1 MSMKKR
7 CRPLLK
13 RNEAGFTLIELVV
26 AIGIS
31 SLLCIITLA
40 IFNDVQTNSSQ
51 QVEFNLLQQNQRG
64 VLAIMEREL
73 RLIGMDRNPDPV
85 NELETF
91 RVTDARWYRITA
103 PGTAS
108 VPDNAAPFGS
118 PALQFTVDLDG
129 DLTVD
134 ANETITY
141 LLYDRD
147 GDGDPNVFDLARSET
162 NAGPGQVSGR
172 QVLVE
177 GVQALEFAFAFDA
190 DDNNQIDRAVVVAGE
205 PPAIVWAMDSNNDG
219 LLDSDLLG
227 AGLNTYS
234 YENGSAFPATV
245 RPQDIRAVRVWILGR
260 SLRPERSYVDRH
272 QYSVGSRVL
281 GPFND
286 NFRRWLISEIIHCR
300 NL

>member
-1 MSMKKR
+1 MHINKDH
-7 CRPLLK
+7 RPLAKLN
-13 RNEAGFTLIELVV
+13 RAGFTLIELVV

-31 SLLCIITLA
+31 SIFCAISLA
-40 IFNDVQTNSSQ
+40 VFSDVQTSSSQ
-51 QVEFNLLQQNQRG
+51 QVEFNMLQQNQRG

-73 RLIGMDRNPDPV
+73 RMIGMDRNPDPV
-85 NELETF
+85 NDLETF
-91 RVTDARWYRITA
+91 RVMDVRWYGITA
-103 PGTAS
+103 PGTTS
-108 VPDNAAPFGS
+108 VPDNTAPFGS
-118 PALQFTVDLDG
+118 PALQFTADLDN

-134 ANETITY
+134 ADETITY

-147 GDGDPNVFDLARSET
+147 GDGDPNVFDLARSQT
-162 NAGPGQVSGR
+162 NAGTGQVAGR
-172 QVLVE
+172 QILVE

-190 DDNNQIDRAVVVAGE
+190 DDDNQVDRAVVVAGQ

-227 AGLNTYS
+227 AGLNTYN
-234 YENGSAFPATV
+234 YENGGAFPATV

-260 SLRPERSYVDRH
+260 SLRPDRNYLDEH